1 MDFRQLETFVA
12 VAKLKSFSKA
22 AEYLYLTQPTVSS
35 HILNLEKELNTILV
49 NRSNRNTSLTKAGEI
64 LYEYAMNIMNL
75 KENALFRL
83 NEYRGK
89 MVGNIEIASST
100 IPEQYIVPELI
111 CEFNKIYPEV
121 TFSIFHYD
129 SQEVLEGI
137 TQGDID
143 FGIVGAKLQ
152 NNQLTYF
159 DLVSDEL
166 FLITPEEPPYNTQ
179 EEIELKDILQ
189 ECFIFREKGS
199 GTRHLVEQVLVDNK
213 LSISDLNIIAH
224 IESTEAIKQ
233 CIRRGMGIS
242 FLSKRAVEDEIKLKA
257 LRALRIKGVR
267 LSRSFYFVFHKYRTP
282 SPLEKTFQD
291 FVCQYYQGSHS
302 IGI

>member
-64 LYEYAMNIMNL
+64 LYDYALNIMNL
-75 KENALFRL
+75 KEGALFKL

-111 CEFNKIYPEV
+111 SEFNKIYPEV

-129 SQEVLEGI
+129 SQQVLEGI
-137 TQGDID
+137 TQGNID
-143 FGIVGAKLQ
+143 FGIVGAKIPSS
-152 NNQLTYF
+152 QLSYF

-166 FLITPEEPPYNTQ
+166 YLITPSKPPYDTID
-179 EEIELKDILQ
+179 EISIGDILQ
-189 ECFIFREKGS
+189 EKFIFREEGS
-199 GTRHLVEQVLVDNK
+199 GTRQLVEKILLDNK
-213 LSISDLNIIAH
+213 LSLDSLNIIAH
-224 IESTEAIKQ
+224 IENTEAIKQ

-242 FLSKRAVEDEIKLKA
+242 FLSKRAVEDEISLKLLKAIKLKGIS
-257 LRALRIKGVR
+257 LNRR
-267 LSRSFYFVFHKYRTP
+267 FYFVFHKYRTP

-291 FVCQYYQGSHS
+291 FVCQYYENKE
-302 IGI
+302 

>member
-64 LYEYAMNIMNL
+64 LYDYALNIMNL
-75 KENALFRL
+75 KEGALFKL

-111 CEFNKIYPEV
+111 SEFNKIYPEV

-129 SQEVLEGI
+129 SQQVLEGI
-137 TQGDID
+137 TQGNID
-143 FGIVGAKLQ
+143 FGIVGAKIPSS
-152 NNQLTYF
+152 QLTYF

-166 FLITPEEPPYNTQ
+166 YLITPSIPPYDDID
-179 EEIELKDILQ
+179 EIALDDILK
-189 ECFIFREKGS
+189 EKFIFREEGS
-199 GTRHLVEQVLVDNK
+199 GTRHLVEKVLLDNK
-213 LSISDLNIIAH
+213 LSIGSLNTIAY
-224 IESTEAIKQ
+224 IENTEAIKQ

-242 FLSKRAVEDEIKLKA
+242 FLSKRAVEDEISLKL
-257 LRALRIKGVR
+257 LRDLKIKGVI
-267 LSRSFYFVFHKYRTP
+267 LSRRFYFVFHKYRTP

-291 FVCQYYQGSHS
+291 FVCKYYENKE
-302 IGI
+302 

>member
-12 VAKLKSFSKA
+12 VAKFKSFSKA
-22 AEYLYLTQPTVSS
+22 AESLYLTQPTVSS

-64 LYEYAMNIMNL
+64 LYDYAMNIMNL
-75 KENALFRL
+75 KESALFRL

-111 CEFNKIYPEV
+111 CEFNKIFPEV

-129 SQEVLEGI
+129 SQEVIEGI

-143 FGIVGAKLQ
+143 FGIVGASIA
-152 NNQLTYF
+152 NNQLAYF
-159 DLVSDEL
+159 DLISDEL
-166 FLITPEEPPYNTQ
+166 YLITPVRPPYDSC
-179 EEIELKDILQ
+179 EEIELSEILK
-189 ECFIFREKGS
+189 ERFIFREEGS
-199 GTRHLVEQVLVDNK
+199 GTRHLVEKILHDNN
-213 LSISDLNIIAH
+213 LSTSSLNIIAH
-224 IESTEAIKQ
+224 IENTEAIKQ

-242 FLSKRAVEDEIKLKA
+242 FLSKRAVEDEIKHNLLKA
-257 LRALRIKGVR
+257 LKIKDVCLNR
-267 LSRSFYFVFHKYRTP
+267 RFYFVYHKYRTP

-291 FVCQYYQGSHS
+291 FVCQYYAPTSN
-302 IGI
+302 I